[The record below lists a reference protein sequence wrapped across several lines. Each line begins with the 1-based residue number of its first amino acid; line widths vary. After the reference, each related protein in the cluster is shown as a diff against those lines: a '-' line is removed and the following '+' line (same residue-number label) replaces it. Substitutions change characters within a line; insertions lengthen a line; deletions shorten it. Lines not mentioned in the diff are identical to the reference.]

1 MSVGDQLSSRRP
13 WASNLEGVPDAEPMT
28 DTAVERARRQAE
40 NEQLLS
46 KVNDS
51 LGGDGLGILCECG
64 RAACVDRISVNLTDY
79 MVCTGSKGNAV
90 ASYDFYLPDNLYG
103 TPAMYVY
110 GEKLCCATS
119 SIGRKL
125 VKVSKLHYRIRVA
138 VSKRT
143 RFDLQSVS
151 LSYYVKT

>member
-13 WASNLEGVPDAEPMT
+13 WASNLEGVPDSEPMT

-64 RAACVDRISVNLTDY
+64 GAACIDRISVNLADY
-79 MVCTGSKGNAV
+79 MRVRRWDDRFLLAPGHEDADFENVVERHKGWLVVQTHEPFRA
-90 ASYDFYLPDNLYG
+90 LPPDERRR
-103 TPAMYVY
+103 P
-110 GEKLCCATS
+110 
-119 SIGRKL
+119 GRPW
-125 VKVSKLHYRIRVA
+125 S
-138 VSKRT
+138 
-143 RFDLQSVS
+143 
-151 LSYYVKT
+151 